1 MTGSLGIYSAVVED
15 SVARQLEVRR
25 QYWSAN
31 YTGDSAPTEERLLQ
45 LLRPLQLENQFR
57 IESRLSIYADMV
69 GNKILA
75 LFLGLY
81 LGFTFLL
88 AATAVLALQQLS
100 QAADNTGRYAIL
112 RRLGAEER
120 QVKKSAT
127 QQVALAF
134 LLPLL
139 LAVVHSVVGM
149 KAANDI
155 ISSVGRVDSAAS
167 SMITAG
173 VLLAVYG
180 GYFLATSLACRRMAK
195 NA

>member
-1 MTGSLGIYSAVVED
+1 ME
-15 SVARQLEVRR
+15 
-25 QYWSAN
+25 
-31 YTGDSAPTEERLLQ
+31 TEERLLQ
-45 LLRPLQLENQFR
+45 LIQPLELELSMR
-57 IESRLSIYADMV
+57 VESRLSIYADMM
-69 GNKILA
+69 GNKCLA

-112 RRLGAEER
+112 RRLGAEEK
-120 QVKKSAT
+120 QVAKSAT

-134 LLPLL
+134 LLPLA
-139 LAVVHSVVGM
+139 LALIHSAVGM

-155 ISSVGRVDSAAS
+155 IFSVGKVDSAGS
-167 SMITAG
+167 SLITAG
-173 VLLAVYG
+173 VILVVYG